1 MNEIELRGTDLR
13 YALTLFLAQHGP
25 HTIPQLIDAL
35 EHQGF
40 SIAGRSSKTISDA
53 LRWER
58 NYGRVRRMKR
68 GRYGPGSMPRSTEYR
83 IHKRVMELRR
93 ETTGTDLIF
102 DRWR

>member
-1 MNEIELRGTDLR
+1 MPEIELRGTNLR
-13 YALTLFLAQHGP
+13 YVITLYLAQHGP
-25 HTIPQLIDAL
+25 QTIPELIDAI

-68 GRYGPGSMPRSTEYR
+68 GRYGPGEMPRSTEYR
-83 IHKRVMELRR
+83 IHKRVMALRL
-93 ETTGTDLIF
+93 EACGTLHRR
-102 DRWR
+102 DRFN